1 MAASEQALRPPE
13 RRKVADLIR
22 SGELFG
28 APRIVPRLRR
38 SLYRFSTE
46 QYLINAKLLFLRTF
60 PAYPEIISHSPRR
73 RTALNLYWNSTD
85 LRELLRK
92 VLSGK
97 GRFLAPIFPHRVPGE
112 IPGLVPIRLLLE
124 QVIRLRGWFPRSRR
138 ETFRSDQ
145 VHPTAHRECSA
156 TRS

>member
-46 QYLINAKLLFLRTF
+46 QYLINANRLIPNAFQ
-60 PAYPEIISHSPRR
+60 PYPEIIEDS
-73 RTALNLYWNSTD
+73 
-85 LRELLRK
+85 
-92 VLSGK
+92 
-97 GRFLAPIFPHRVPGE
+97 I
-112 IPGLVPIRLLLE
+112 
-124 QVIRLRGWFPRSRR
+124 
-138 ETFRSDQ
+138 
-145 VHPTAHRECSA
+145 
-156 TRS
+156 